1 MLRTLLKSKIHGATV
16 TGANLRYTGSITID
30 GRLLKAADIFPG
42 ERVQIVNLN
51 NGSRVETYVMKGRV
65 GSGTICMN
73 GAAARW
79 AQKGDCVIIIS
90 YCEVDDAE
98 AKRLRP
104 KVVFVDAKNR
114 ISPALSTKKRV

>member
-16 TGANLRYTGSITID
+16 TDANLRYTGSITID

-51 NGSRVETYVMKGRV
+51 NGSRVETYVMEGKV

-79 AQKGDCVIIIS
+79 AQKGDTVIIIS
-90 YCEVDDAE
+90 YCHAEDQE
-98 AKRLRP
+98 AKRIKS
-104 KVVFVDAKNR
+104 KVVLVNSKNR
-114 ISPALSTKKRV
+114 IKRIKHG